1 MKRFVI
7 FVISLVSVFT
17 YVQAQQTVNPN
28 LLAAAERGDVNAQK
42 YVSNGYKNG
51 SYGFRKNP
59 SQAFYWMNEA
69 AQQDD
74 AEALYEVAKFYRDG
88 FGTKEDFNESLQF
101 MKKAADRGLT
111 EAQSEYGFWMF
122 RNENYKEAIPYLQ
135 DAARKDNALAT
146 FYYGQALLVGLG
158 IEQNVSKGV
167 EYIQGLS
174 DIMPEATEFLA
185 NMYSSGI
192 GVQKDFKKAIKLFDQ
207 AIAQKPDDLNFVE
220 HKGLAY
226 LENGMYEKAKQIYE
240 QLCAKIDA
248 YPTLVERPLV
258 AAMTN
263 NVDYNIPKASISNK
277 NTIALIISNEHY
289 KRVSPVVFANNDG
302 TTLRKYFNE
311 TLGIPET
318 NIIYAEDASLADMK
332 YNVEALKQRT
342 NNMGRDCEVICYYAG
357 HGIPDMTNKTAYLLP
372 IDSYGTDTS
381 TGYSLEEFYK
391 TLSELNAKSVTVILD
406 ACFSGAKREGDMLVA
421 ARGVAIKVKDTK
433 PKGNLI
439 VLSAAQGDETA
450 YPYNNQKHGLFT
462 YYFLRKLQE
471 TGGNATLGEIADYV
485 KSEVLQKSIEM
496 NGKSQTPSVSVSSSM
511 ESVWKDKK
519 LR

>member
-1 MKRFVI
+1 MKRFI
-7 FVISLVSVFT
+7 LFIISLVSVSIHL
-17 YVQAQQTVNPN
+17 QAQQTVNPN

-42 YVSNGYKNG
+42 YVSNGYKTG

-69 AQQDD
+69 ALQGD
-74 AEALYEVAKFYRDG
+74 AEALYEVANFYKEG
-88 FGTKEDFNESLQF
+88 FGVKEDFDESMQYLR
-101 MKKAADRGLT
+101 KAADKGFT
-111 EAQSEYGFWMF
+111 QAQSLYGVRMF
-122 RNENYKEAIPYLQ
+122 QYEKYKEAIPYLQ
-135 DAARKDNALAT
+135 TAAGKDNALAM
-146 FYYGQALLVGLG
+146 FYYGQALLIGLG
-158 IEQNVSKGV
+158 IEQDVKKGV
-167 EYIQGLS
+167 DYIQGLS

-220 HKGLAY
+220 RKGLAY
-226 LENGMYEKAKQIYE
+226 LENGMYDKAKQIYE
-240 QLCAKIDA
+240 QLCAKIDV

-263 NVDYNIPKASISNK
+263 NVDYNIPQASNSNK

-318 NIIYAEDASLADMK
+318 NIIYVEDASLADMK

-485 KSEVLQKSIEM
+485 KSEVSQKSIEM
-496 NGKSQTPSVSVSSSM
+496 NGKSQTPNVSVSSSM
-511 ESVWKDKK
+511 ESLWRNKK

>member
-1 MKRFVI
+1 MKRF
-7 FVISLVSVFT
+7 FVLIVCSVAAIT
-17 YVQAQQTVNPN
+17 LIHAQQTVNPN

-42 YVSNGYKNG
+42 YVSNGYKTG

-69 AQQDD
+69 ALQGD
-74 AEALYEVAKFYRDG
+74 AEALYEVANFYMEG
-88 FGTKEDFNESLQF
+88 FGVKEDFDESMQYL
-101 MKKAADRGLT
+101 KKAADIGFT
-111 EAQSEYGFWMF
+111 KAQSLYGVRMF
-122 RNENYKEAIPYLQ
+122 QYENYKEAIPYLQ
-135 DAARKDNALAT
+135 TAAREENALAM

-240 QLCAKIDA
+240 QLCAKIDV

-263 NVDYNIPKASISNK
+263 NVDYNIPKASNSNK

-318 NIIYAEDASLADMK
+318 NIIYVEDASLADMK

-342 NNMGRDCEVICYYAG
+342 NNMGGDCEVICYYAG

-471 TGGNATLGEIADYV
+471 TSGNATLGEIADYV

-496 NGKSQTPSVSVSSSM
+496 NGKSQTPNVSVSSSM
-511 ESVWKDKK
+511 ESVWRNKK

>member
-1 MKRFVI
+1 MKRFIVFI
-7 FVISLVSVFT
+7 ISLVSVT
-17 YVQAQQTVNPN
+17 ILVQAQQTVNPN
-28 LLAAAERGDVNAQK
+28 LLAAAEGGDVNAQK
-42 YVSNGYKNG
+42 YVSNGYKTG

-69 AQQDD
+69 AQQGD
-74 AEALYEVAKFYRDG
+74 AEALYEVAKFYQKGLGVKD
-88 FGTKEDFNESLQF
+88 DFNESLQY
-101 MKKAADRGLT
+101 MKKAADKGLT

-122 RNENYKEAIPYLQ
+122 QNENYKEAIPYLQ

-146 FYYGQALLVGLG
+146 FYYGQALLIGLG
-158 IEQNVSKGV
+158 IEPNVSKGV

-192 GVQKDFKKAIKLFDQ
+192 GVQKDFKKALSLFDQ

-220 HKGLAY
+220 RKGLAY
-226 LENGMYEKAKQIYE
+226 LKNGMYDKAKQIYE
-240 QLCAKIDA
+240 QLCKKIDV

-263 NVDYNIPKASISNK
+263 NVDYNIPKASQSNK
-277 NTIALIISNEHY
+277 NTIALIMSNENY

-302 TTLRKYFNE
+302 KILRRYFNE

-318 NIIYAEDASLADMK
+318 NIIYIEDASLADMK

-342 NNMGRDCEVICYYAG
+342 CSMGRDCDVIVYYAG
-357 HGIPDMTNKTAYLLP
+357 HGIPDMTNRTAYLLP
-372 IDSYGTDTS
+372 VDSYGTDTT

-421 ARGVAIKVKDTK
+421 ARGVAIKVKDTE

-439 VLSAAQGDETA
+439 VLSAAQGNETA

-471 TGGNATLGEIADYV
+471 TDGNATLGEIADYV

-496 NGKSQTPSVSVSSSM
+496 NGKSQTPSVSVSSAM
-511 ESVWKDKK
+511 ESMWRNKK

>member
-1 MKRFVI
+1 MRYLFLSII
-7 FVISLVSVFT
+7 FGFCVSCYSQTT
-17 YVQAQQTVNPN
+17 YNPA
-28 LLAAAERGDVNAQK
+28 LLQAAENGDVTAQK
-42 YVSNGYKNG
+42 HVSKGYRNGE
-51 SYGFRKNP
+51 YGFRKVP

-69 AQQDD
+69 ANQGD
-74 AEALYEVAKFYRDG
+74 AEALYEVAKFYEKG
-88 FGTKEDFNESLQF
+88 FGIKEDNNEYLQYL
-101 MKKAADRGLT
+101 KKAADKGFT
-111 EAQSEYGFWMF
+111 KAQSEYGFWMF
-122 RNENYKEAIPYLQ
+122 QKNNYKEAIPYLQ
-135 DAARKDNALAT
+135 EATKKKNALAT

-158 IEQNVSKGV
+158 IEQNVPKGV
-167 EYIQGLS
+167 EYIQSLT

-220 HKGLAY
+220 RKGLSY
-226 LENGMYEKAKQIYE
+226 LENGMYDKAKQIYE
-240 QLCAKIDA
+240 QLCKKVEI

-263 NVDYNIPKASISNK
+263 NVDYNIPKASNSNK
-277 NTIALIISNEHY
+277 KTIALIISNEHY

-302 TTLRKYFNE
+302 ITLRKYFNE

-318 NIIYAEDASLADMK
+318 NIIYVEDASLADMK
-332 YNVEALKQRT
+332 YNVESLKHRT
-342 NNMGRDCEVICYYAG
+342 SNMGRDCEVICYYAG
-357 HGIPDMTNKTAYLLP
+357 HGIPDMKNNTAYLLP

-381 TGYSLEEFYK
+381 TGYSLEEFYQ

-433 PKGNLI
+433 PKGNLV

-450 YPYNNQKHGLFT
+450 YPYNIQKHGLFT

-471 TGGNATLGEIADYV
+471 TGGNVTLGEIADYV
-485 KSEVLQKSIEM
+485 KDEVLQKSIEM

-511 ESVWKDKK
+511 ENVWRNKK
-519 LR
+519 LK

>member
-1 MKRFVI
+1 MRYLFFLI
-7 FVISLVSVFT
+7 LVCFSVSSFSQAT
-17 YVQAQQTVNPN
+17 YNPA
-28 LLAAAERGDVNAQK
+28 LLQAAENGDISAQK
-42 YVSNGYKNG
+42 HVSEGYGNGK
-51 SYGFRKNP
+51 YGFRKVP

-69 AQQDD
+69 AKQGD

-88 FGTKEDFNESLQF
+88 FGTKEDFNESLQY

-226 LENGMYEKAKQIYE
+226 LENGMYDKAKQIYE
-240 QLCAKIDA
+240 QLCAKIDV

-263 NVDYNIPKASISNK
+263 NVDYNIPKASNSNK

-318 NIIYAEDASLADMK
+318 NIIYVEDASLADMK

-342 NNMGRDCEVICYYAG
+342 NNMGGDCEVICYYAG

-471 TGGNATLGEIADYV
+471 TGGTATLGEISDYV
-485 KSEVLQKSIEM
+485 KSEVSRKSIEM
-496 NGKSQTPSVSVSSSM
+496 NGRSQTPSVSVSSSM
-511 ESVWKDKK
+511 ESVWRNKK